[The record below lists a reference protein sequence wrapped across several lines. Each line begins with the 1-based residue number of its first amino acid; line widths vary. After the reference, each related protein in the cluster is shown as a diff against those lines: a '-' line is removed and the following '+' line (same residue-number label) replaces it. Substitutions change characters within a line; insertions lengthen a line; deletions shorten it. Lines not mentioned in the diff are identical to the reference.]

1 MNTTYTLT
9 EGNDAL
15 NRALLMMRY
24 DMSKTLNE
32 NVILEQPES
41 RGAFGYNPWSKDPN
55 NLKDSM
61 KRQSE
66 YTESVSEFIK
76 GHKHEILQVA
86 AVGSL
91 FIPFVGPYISLG
103 LDLADASLYY
113 SEGNNYMAGFSL
125 AFAMIPGAMLIA
137 KIPAVRQIGKKGLI
151 KILKLMSNPKSVKTL
166 SKVVQEAIQQISK
179 NSKWI
184 SLTAAK
190 EVTKKLAK
198 LVITKIK
205 LPEFVR
211 MMIKFNIKHPIK
223 SSIFSAGLQIGG
235 ITYGWG
241 KLAKIYGIN
250 EMGEYVSQPKTLKGA
265 EWQGRDFANIQAWQ
279 IEKTKVA
286 LESQFDKNKI
296 TTAKQFEKAV
306 EQIIVTPEA
315 AVETDKLLAQFTTD

>member
-24 DMSKTLNE
+24 DLSKTLNE
-32 NVILEQPES
+32 NVVLEQPES

-66 YTESVSEFIK
+66 YVKFIE

-86 AVGSL
+86 ALGAL
-91 FIPFVGPYISLG
+91 LIPGAGPYISLG
-103 LDLADASLYY
+103 LDLVDASLYY
-113 SEGNNYMAGFSL
+113 SEGDNYMAGFSL

-137 KIPAVRQIGKKGLI
+137 KIPAVKQIGKKGLI
-151 KILKLMSNPKSVKTL
+151 KILKLASNPKSAKTL
-166 SKVVQEAIQQISK
+166 SKVEQEAVKQISK

-211 MMIKFNIKHPIK
+211 MMIKFNIKNPIK

-250 EMGEYVSQPKTLKGA
+250 EMGEYVSQPKTPK
-265 EWQGRDFANIQAWQ
+265 NPK

-315 AVETDKLLAQFTTD
+315 AAETDKLLAQFTTD

>member
-41 RGAFGYNPWSKDPN
+41 RGSFGYNPWSKDPN
-55 NLKDSM
+55 NLRDSM
-61 KRQSE
+61 KRQSQ
-66 YTESVSEFIK
+66 YVKDMTEFIS

-86 AVGSL
+86 AIGAL
-91 FIPFVGPYISLG
+91 FIPVVGPAISLG

-113 SEGNNYMAGFSL
+113 SEGDNYMAGFSL

-137 KIPAVRQIGKKGLI
+137 KIPAVKKIGKKGLI
-151 KILKLMSNPKSVKTL
+151 KILKLASNPKSVKTL
-166 SKVVQEAIQQISK
+166 SKVEQEAIQQISK

-190 EVTKKLAK
+190 EVSKKLAK

-211 MMIKFNIKHPIK
+211 MMIKFNIKNPIK
-223 SSIFSAGLQIGG
+223 SSILSAGLQIGG
-235 ITYGWG
+235 ITYGWDR
-241 KLAKIYGIN
+241 LAKIYGIN
-250 EMGEYVSQPKTLKGA
+250 EKGDYISQPKKPK
-265 EWQGRDFANIQAWQ
+265 NPK
-279 IEKTKVA
+279 IEKAKVA
-286 LESQFDKNKI
+286 LEAQFEKSKVQ
-296 TTAKQFEKAV
+296 TVKQFEEKIK
-306 EQIIVTPEA
+306 EGILTPESA
-315 AVETDKLLAQFTTD
+315 AETDKLLSQFITD

>member
-55 NLKDSM
+55 QSATAAM
-61 KRQSE
+61 KRQSQ
-66 YTESVSEFIK
+66 YIKDVTEFIS

-86 AVGSL
+86 ALGAL
-91 FIPFVGPYISLG
+91 LIPVAGPYISLG
-103 LDLADASLYY
+103 LDLVDASLYY
-113 SEGNNYMAGFSL
+113 SEGDNYMAGFSL

-137 KIPAVRQIGKKGLI
+137 KIPAVKQIGKKGLI
-151 KILKLMSNPKSVKTL
+151 KILKLASNPKSAKTL
-166 SKVVQEAIQQISK
+166 SKVEQEAVKQISK

-211 MMIKFNIKHPIK
+211 MMIKFNIKNPIK

-250 EMGEYVSQPKTLKGA
+250 EMGEYVSQPKTPK
-265 EWQGRDFANIQAWQ
+265 NPK

-315 AVETDKLLAQFTTD
+315 AAETDKLLAQFITE

>member
-1 MNTTYTLT
+1 MNATYTLT

-24 DMSKTLNE
+24 DLSKTLNE
-32 NVILEQPES
+32 NVVLEQPES

-66 YTESVSEFIK
+66 YVKFIS

-86 AVGSL
+86 SIGAL
-91 FIPFVGPYISLG
+91 FIPYAGPLISLG
-103 LDLADASLYY
+103 LDLVDASLYY
-113 SEGNNYMAGFSL
+113 SEGDNYMAGFSL
-125 AFAMIPGAMLIA
+125 AFAMIPGAMLLA
-137 KIPAVRQIGKKGLI
+137 KIPAVKQIGKKGLI
-151 KILKLMSNPKSVKTL
+151 KILKLASNPTSAKTL
-166 SKVVQEAIQQISK
+166 SKLEQDAVKQISK

-198 LVITKIK
+198 LTITKIK

-211 MMIKFNIKHPIK
+211 MMIKFNIKNPIK
-223 SSIFSAGLQIGG
+223 SSILSAGLQIGG
-235 ITYGWG
+235 ITYTWDR
-241 KLAKIYGIN
+241 LAKIYGIN
-250 EMGEYVSQPKTLKGA
+250 EKGDYVAQPKTPK
-265 EWQGRDFANIQAWQ
+265 NPK

-315 AVETDKLLAQFTTD
+315 AAETDKLLAQFTTD